1 MRKHVEKL
9 NENLGRHRE
18 VHKDRGLALRVA
30 VFALAIVALAA
41 GVAML
46 VLPGP
51 GLLFIA
57 LGLGLLSL
65 EFHVLGDLFDRAVAR
80 GRKEDSPE
88 SS

>member
-1 MRKHVEKL
+1 MRKHAERL

-18 VHKDRGLALRVA
+18 VHKERNMLLRVA
-30 VFALAIVALAA
+30 VFALAIVSILA

-51 GLLFIA
+51 GILFIA
-57 LGLGLLSL
+57 IGLGLLSL
-65 EFHVLGDLFDRAVAR
+65 EFHFLGDLFDRAIERVR
-80 GRKEDSPE
+80 GEAPSK